1 MATLN
6 EIAYNIKNIATNGR
20 ASDDFDISLS
30 QIKLWVIY
38 HRNKIL
44 LEITNNGRFI
54 PLQVEQDLGTVP
66 VVKVDKADAEKILLA
81 VVAHNGCDNCYANG
95 RVAADKYAKLG
106 TYDKED
112 NQPRK
117 GINGLIELLSWTD

>member
-1 MATLN
+1 MVNTL
-6 EIAYNIKNIATNGR
+6 Y
-20 ASDDFDISLS
+20 S
-30 QIKLWVIY
+30 
-38 HRNKIL
+38 H
-44 LEITNNGRFI
+44 
-54 PLQVEQDLGTVP
+54 
-66 VVKVDKADAEKILLA
+66 KVDKADAEKILLA

-117 GINGLIELLSWTD
+117 GINGLIELFKWTDKEKLDLKNFYTVSLADIFYLNTQMNLLTESLI